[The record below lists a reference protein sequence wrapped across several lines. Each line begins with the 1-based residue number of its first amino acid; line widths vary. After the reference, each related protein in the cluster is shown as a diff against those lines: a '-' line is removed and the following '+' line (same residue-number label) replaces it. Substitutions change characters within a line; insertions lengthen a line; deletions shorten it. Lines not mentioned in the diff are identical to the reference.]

1 MSLQARFHWTR
12 GAFSLDVDLDVPGQ
26 GITALFGPSGSGK
39 TTLLRCL
46 AGLETVSG
54 GQLSLAGEDWQT
66 PDYCLPVHK
75 RPLGYVFQEASLF
88 PHLRVEDNL
97 RYGYQRVKTRERRV
111 EFAET
116 VDWLGLGP
124 LLSRY
129 PDELSGGQRQ
139 RVALGRALLTSPRLL
154 LMDEPMAS
162 LDAISR
168 AEILPYIERLRDTL
182 SIPVI
187 YVSHSLEEVARL
199 ANYLVLMANGRILAQ
214 DDLQTLLV
222 RPDLPLARSDQ
233 ASAVLDTRIERHD
246 TDYHLTELSCRA
258 GRLWVP
264 RVARESGET
273 QRIRVVARDV
283 ALALSPPEQSSV
295 SNCLPVTVLSIHEDA
310 HPGQVLVRLAAGD
323 QVLLSRITRRS
334 CDRLALS
341 PECRAYA
348 LIKGVHLD

>member
-1 MSLQARFHWTR
+1 MSLQARFQWTR
-12 GAFSLDVDLDVPGQ
+12 GAFSLDVDLDVPGE

-46 AGLETVSG
+46 AGLETVPG

-88 PHLRVEDNL
+88 PHLKVEENL

-129 PDELSGGQRQ
+129 PEELSGGQRQ

-162 LDAISR
+162 LDAASR

-199 ANYLVLMANGRILAQ
+199 ADYLVLMENGRILAQ

-233 ASAVLDTRIERHD
+233 ASAVLDTRIECHD
-246 TDYHLTELSCRA
+246 KDYHLTELSCRA

-264 RVARESGET
+264 RVVREPGEN

-295 SNCLPVTVLSIHEDA
+295 SNCLSVTVLSIHEDA

>member
-1 MSLQARFHWTR
+1 MTLQARFQWTR
-12 GAFSLDVDLDVPGQ
+12 GDFSLDVDIEAPGQ

-54 GQLSLAGEDWQT
+54 GQLSLHGECWQQ
-66 PDYCLPVHK
+66 DGWCLPVHR

-88 PHLRVEDNL
+88 PHLTVERNL
-97 RYGYQRVKTRERRV
+97 RYGYSRVARPDRRV
-111 EFAET
+111 DFEET
-116 VDWLGLGP
+116 VNWLGLGP
-124 LLSRY
+124 LMSRY

-162 LDAISR
+162 LDMASR
-168 AEILPYIERLRDTL
+168 TEILPYIERLRDTL

-199 ANYLVLMANGRILAQ
+199 ADYLVLMDEGRVLAQ
-214 DDLQTLLV
+214 GDLQALLV

-233 ASAVLDTRIERHD
+233 ASAVLTTRIEGHD
-246 TDYHLTELSCRA
+246 RDYHLTELSCGA

-264 RVARESGET
+264 LVEREPGQMQRV
-273 QRIRVVARDV
+273 RVVARDV

-295 SNCLPVTVLSIHEDA
+295 SNCLPVTVLSVHEDA
-310 HPGQVLVRLAAGD
+310 HRGQVLVRLAADD

-334 CDRLALS
+334 CERLGLS
-341 PECRAYA
+341 EGSEAYA
-348 LIKGVHLD
+348 LVKGVHLD